1 MALIDYSESA
11 IIPELDGITQM
22 AFSFIRSQMD
32 RDNEKYESRVA
43 ANRENGKKGGRP
55 KKPKGNEENPKNPMV
70 LEETERNPEN
80 PIKSNDK
87 DNDKEKD
94 INTLSAKPDRTETI
108 RKVVQYLND
117 KAGKHFKASTENTKK
132 HINARLNEGYSLDD
146 FIAVVDKKVQA
157 WKGDP
162 QMDRYLRPETLFGR
176 KFESYL
182 NENVSGKVQ
191 AAVKTQFHNFEE
203 RDYDFDELEKR
214 LFEQQ
219 LGG

>member
-1 MALIDYSESA
+1 MMALIDYSESA
-11 IIPELDGITQM
+11 ATPELDGITQM

-55 KKPKGNEENPKNPMV
+55 KKPRGNGENPKNPTV
-70 LEETERNPEN
+70 LEETEQNPKN
-80 PIKSNDK
+80 PIKIMSNV
-87 DNDKEKD
+87 NEKD

-108 RKVVQYLND
+108 REIVNCLND

-132 HINARLNEGYSLDD
+132 HINARLNEGYSLND
-146 FIAVVDKKVQA
+146 FIAVIDKKVQV

-182 NENVSGKVQ
+182 NENVSTK
-191 AAVKTQFHNFEE
+191 APVKTQFHNFEE
-203 RDYDFDELEKR
+203 RDYDFDELEKK

-219 LGG
+219 IGG

>member
-1 MALIDYSESA
+1 MALIDYSEA
-11 IIPELDGITQM
+11 GEIPELDGITQM

-32 RDNEKYESRVA
+32 RDSEKYESRVT

-55 KKPKGNEENPKNPMV
+55 KKPKGNEENPKNPLV
-70 LEETERNPEN
+70 YSKTEENPEN
-80 PIKSNDK
+80 PIKIMSND
-87 DNDKEKD
+87 NVNEKD
-94 INTLSAKPDRTETI
+94 INTLSAKSDRTEMI
-108 RKVVQYLND
+108 RKVVKYLND

-146 FIAVVDKKVQA
+146 FIAVIDKKVQV

-182 NENVSGKVQ
+182 NENVSGKAK
-191 AAVKTQFHNFEE
+191 AAVKNQFHNFDE
-203 RDYDFDELEKR
+203 RDYNYDELEKR

-219 LGG
+219 IGG

>member
-55 KKPKGNEENPKNPMV
+55 KKPKGNEENPKNPTV
-70 LEETERNPEN
+70 LEETERNPKN
-80 PIKSNDK
+80 PIKSND
-87 DNDKEKD
+87 KD

-108 RKVVQYLND
+108 HKVVQYLND

-203 RDYDFDELEKR
+203 RDYNFDELEKQ

-219 LGG
+219 IGG